1 MEIDNLILITFLS
14 YWGSLIL
21 LASQWSRKKPITR
34 LSLILLSI
42 ALAWLTGYLAWTSI
56 CAG

>member
-14 YWGSLIL
+14 YWGSLII
-21 LASQWSRKKPITR
+21 LASQWSKRKPITR
-34 LSLILLSI
+34 ILLILLSI
-42 ALAWLTGYLAWTSI
+42 ALAWLTGYLAWSSI

>member
-21 LASQWSRKKPITR
+21 LASQWSRRKPITR
-34 LSLILLSI
+34 VSFILLSI
-42 ALAWLTGYLAWTSI
+42 ALAWLTGYLAWSSI